1 MTFLWT
7 YSVMNSLWLLEQIER
22 TDEKDRRRE
31 AVRTLYELT

>member
-1 MTFLWT
+1 
-7 YSVMNSLWLLEQIER
+7 MNSLRFLEQIEG